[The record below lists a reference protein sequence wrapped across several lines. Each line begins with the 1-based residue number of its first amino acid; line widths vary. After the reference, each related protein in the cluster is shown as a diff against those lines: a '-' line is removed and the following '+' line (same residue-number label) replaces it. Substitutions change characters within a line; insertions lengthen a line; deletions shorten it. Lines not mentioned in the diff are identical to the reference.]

1 MFNQTLIGGG
11 QTARICLWARGSGV
25 LYRRA
30 IGAVGRVESQVAMV
44 NGRIKGSSAP
54 HRVIVHVMGVLVL
67 ASCASAIE
75 TEGPAAT
82 ARLFAV
88 GYENIADRY
97 IERVDLSRVS
107 IAGLNGLSKIDPGLS
122 ISSEAGVVR
131 LNAADV
137 PAAQWPSPESRDV
150 SGWAKVIAEAVDAAR
165 AASPELAKKS
175 TGDLSNVVFR
185 GVMSEFDR
193 YSRYS
198 GPRLAQRS
206 RAMREGFGGLG
217 ITIRYDDGATHVDK
231 VHPDSPASRAG
242 LRSGDVISHVD
253 GAPLHG
259 LGQADVIA
267 MLRGPIGSEAR
278 LVVRRAGVD
287 KGVKINVTRA
297 LIIPPTVTASRKRQ
311 ILTLKISSF
320 NQGTAA
326 AVSRELSRAEREM
339 GSILQGVVLDL
350 RGNPGGLLDQAVSVA
365 DLFLTDGLVISTRG
379 RHPRSLQ
386 VFDASWGELVPDVP
400 LVVLVNGKSASA
412 AEIVAVA
419 LRDRGRAV
427 VIGSASYGK
436 GTVQTIIRLPNDG
449 ELTLTWARMHAPS
462 GFALQDH
469 GIIPAICTSSETEAV
484 AKRVGALRSSR
495 GAGADLLEARL
506 KARLARRS
514 DPQLA
519 RAACPPHAKQP
530 AADMEIARYL
540 FEDRRLYTRTLV
552 IGRPAVA
559 ERPSNDA
566 RARP

>member
-1 MFNQTLIGGG
+1 MLSSRS
-11 QTARICLWARGSGV
+11 A
-25 LYRRA
+25 
-30 IGAVGRVESQVAMV
+30 AVGRVESQVAKF
-44 NGRIKGSSAP
+44 NGSSTGSSGLW
-54 HRVIVHVMGVLVL
+54 RGL
-67 ASCASAIE
+67 ALAMCALALGSCASAIE

-82 ARLFAV
+82 QRLFSV

-97 IERVDLSRVS
+97 IDRVNLGRVS
-107 IAGLNGLSKIDPGLS
+107 IAGLNSLAKVDPSLS
-122 ISSEAGVVR
+122 ISRDSGQVR
-131 LNAADV
+131 LSAADM
-137 PAAQWPSPESRDV
+137 PAARWRSPETGDA
-150 SGWAKVIAEAVDAAR
+150 SGWAQVIAEAVDAAR
-165 AASPELAKKS
+165 AASPELRKKS
-175 TGDLSNVVFR
+175 TGDLSNAVFR

-198 GPRLAQRS
+198 GPRLARRS

-217 ITIRYDDGATHVDK
+217 ITIRYDKGATQVDK
-231 VHPDSPASRAG
+231 VHPDTPASRAG
-242 LRSGDVISHVD
+242 LRSRDVITHVD
-253 GAPLHG
+253 GTAIRG
-259 LGQADVIA
+259 LGQTDVVA
-267 MLRGPIGSEAR
+267 ALRGPIGSKAR
-278 LVVRRAGVD
+278 LAVRRA
-287 KGVKINVTRA
+287 KVKKALRIVVTRA
-297 LIIPPTVTASRKRQ
+297 LIIPPTVTVSRKDQ

-350 RGNPGGLLDQAVSVA
+350 RNNPGGLLDQAVSVS
-365 DLFLTDGLVISTRG
+365 DLFLTDGPVISTKG
-379 RHPRSLQ
+379 RHPRSYQ
-386 VFDASWGELVPDVP
+386 EFDASWGELVPDVP

-436 GTVQTIIRLPNDG
+436 GTVQTIIRLPNGG

-469 GIIPAICTSSETEAV
+469 GIIPAICTSGDTEDV
-484 AKRVGALRSSR
+484 AELVGALGASP
-495 GAGADLLEARL
+495 GAGTDLLEVRL

-514 DPQLA
+514 DPGLA
-519 RAACPPHAKQP
+519 RAACPPHAKEP
-530 AADMEIARYL
+530 AADMEIARHL

>member
-1 MFNQTLIGGG
+1 MNNCKSMGISRLS
-11 QTARICLWARGSGV
+11 RG
-25 LYRRA
+25 LA
-30 IGAVGRVESQVAMV
+30 LAAGALS
-44 NGRIKGSSAP
+44 
-54 HRVIVHVMGVLVL
+54 L
-67 ASCASAIE
+67 ASCATAIE

-82 ARLFAV
+82 AHLFTV

-97 IERVDLSRVS
+97 IEPVNLSRVS
-107 IAGLNGLSKIDPGLS
+107 IAGLNNLSKVDSALS
-122 ISSEAGVVR
+122 VSTEAGQVR
-131 LNAADV
+131 LSAADV
-137 PAAQWPSPESRDV
+137 SAGQWPIPDKADV
-150 SGWAKVIAEAVDAAR
+150 SGWAKVVSQAVEAAREASAEAR
-165 AASPELAKKS
+165 KKS
-175 TGDLSNVVFR
+175 TDDLSNAVFR
-185 GVMSEFDR
+185 GVMSKFDR

-198 GPRLAQRS
+198 RPRLARRS

-217 ITIRYDDGATHVDK
+217 ITIRYADGTTHVDK
-231 VHPDSPASRAG
+231 VHADTPASRAG
-242 LRSGDVISHVD
+242 LKPKDVITGVD
-253 GAPLHG
+253 GMRIEG

-267 MLRGPIGSEAR
+267 TLRGPIGSEAK
-278 LVVRRAGVD
+278 LEIRRAGLD
-287 KGVKINVTRA
+287 KTIAISVTRA
-297 LIIPPTVTASRKRQ
+297 LIIPPTVTASREKQ

-350 RGNPGGLLDQAVSVA
+350 RNNPGGLLDQAVSVV

-379 RHPRSLQ
+379 RHPRSHQ

-400 LVVLVNGKSASA
+400 LVVLVNGKSAST

-436 GTVQTIIRLPNDG
+436 GTVQTIIRLPNGG

-469 GIIPAICTSSETEAV
+469 GIIPAICTSSDNEDV
-484 AKRVGALRSSR
+484 AELVGALRASKR
-495 GAGADLLEARL
+495 AGTALLENRL

-514 DPQLA
+514 DPQLS
-519 RAACPPHAKQP
+519 RAACPPHGKEP
-530 AADMEIARYL
+530 AADMVIARHL
-540 FEDRRLYTRTLV
+540 FQDHRLYTRTLV

-559 ERPSNDA
+559 ERASSDA

>member
-1 MFNQTLIGGG
+1 MISLGSTGTSRL
-11 QTARICLWARGSGV
+11 CRG
-25 LYRRA
+25 LA
-30 IGAVGRVESQVAMV
+30 FAA
-44 NGRIKGSSAP
+44 SA
-54 HRVIVHVMGVLVL
+54 LAL

-82 ARLFAV
+82 KHLFAV

-107 IAGLNGLSKIDPGLS
+107 IAGLNSLSRIDPALS
-122 ISSEAGVVR
+122 VSRTAGQVR
-131 LNAADV
+131 LSATDM
-137 PAAQWPSPESRDV
+137 PAVQWPSPDAGDV
-150 SGWAKVIAEAVDAAR
+150 LGWAEVIAAAVDAAR
-165 AASPELAKKS
+165 VASPELGKKS
-175 TGDLSNVVFR
+175 TADLSNIVFR

-198 GPRLAQRS
+198 GPRLARRS

-217 ITIRYDDGATHVDK
+217 ITIRYVDGATHVDK
-231 VHPDSPASRAG
+231 VHADSPASRAG
-242 LRSGDVISHVD
+242 LEPGDVITHVD
-253 GAPLHG
+253 GMPIEG
-259 LGQADVIA
+259 LGQADVVA
-267 MLRGPIGSEAR
+267 TLRGPIGSVAR
-278 LVVRRAGVD
+278 LDVRRAGLD
-287 KGVKINVTRA
+287 KTMPINVTRA
-297 LIIPPTVTASRKRQ
+297 LIIPPTVTASRKDQ

-350 RGNPGGLLDQAVSVA
+350 RNNPGGLLDQAVSVV

-379 RHPRSLQ
+379 RHPKSHQ
-386 VFDASWGELVPDVP
+386 VFDATWGELVPEIP

-436 GTVQTIIRLPNDG
+436 GTVQTIIRLPNGG

-469 GIIPAICTSSETEAV
+469 GIIPAICTSGDTADIAEL
-484 AKRVGALRSSR
+484 VGALRASR
-495 GAGADLLEARL
+495 RAGTDLLEHRL

-519 RAACPPHAKQP
+519 RAACPPHTKEP

-559 ERPSNDA
+559 ERPTNDA

>member
-1 MFNQTLIGGG
+1 MNDFRLTGPSRL
-11 QTARICLWARGSGV
+11 CRG
-25 LYRRA
+25 LA
-30 IGAVGRVESQVAMV
+30 LAA
-44 NGRIKGSSAP
+44 SA
-54 HRVIVHVMGVLVL
+54 LAL
-67 ASCASAIE
+67 ASCASPIE
-75 TEGPAAT
+75 TQGPAAT
-82 ARLFAV
+82 ANLFAV

-97 IERVDLSRVS
+97 IDPVNLSRVS
-107 IAGLNGLSKIDPGLS
+107 IAGLNNLSTIDPALS
-122 ISSEAGVVR
+122 VFSEAGQVR
-131 LNAADV
+131 LNAANV
-137 PAAQWPSPESRDV
+137 SAAQWPAPDKTDV
-150 SGWAKVIAEAVDAAR
+150 FGWSKVISEAVEAAR
-165 AASPELAKKS
+165 VASPEARMKS
-175 TGDLSNVVFR
+175 ANDLSNVVFR
-185 GVMSEFDR
+185 GVMSKFDR

-198 GPRLAQRS
+198 GPRQARRS

-217 ITIRYDDGATHVDK
+217 ITIRYADGTTHIDK
-231 VHPDSPASRAG
+231 VHADTPASRAG
-242 LRSGDVISHVD
+242 LRPNDVITRVD
-253 GAPLHG
+253 GMRIGG

-267 MLRGPIGSEAR
+267 TLRGPIGSEAR
-278 LVVRRAGVD
+278 LDVRRAGLD
-287 KGVKINVTRA
+287 KTIAISVTRA
-297 LIIPPTVTASRKRQ
+297 LIIPPTVTASRKKQ

-350 RGNPGGLLDQAVSVA
+350 RNNPGGLLDQAVSVV
-365 DLFLTDGLVISTRG
+365 DLFLTEGLVISTRG
-379 RHPRSLQ
+379 RHPRSHQ

-436 GTVQTIIRLPNDG
+436 GTVQTIIRLPNGG

-469 GIIPAICTSSETEAV
+469 GIIPAICTSSDTEDV
-484 AKRVGALRSSR
+484 AELVGALRASR
-495 GAGADLLEARL
+495 RAGTDLLENRL

-514 DPQLA
+514 DPQLS
-519 RAACPPHAKQP
+519 RAACPPHAKEP
-530 AADMEIARYL
+530 AADMVIARYL
-540 FEDRRLYTRTLV
+540 FEDHRLYTRTLV

-559 ERPSNDA
+559 ERSSNDA